1 VTISD
6 PAWLAE
12 RLRAQAAVERAQAL
26 HELAELSAV
35 DAPTGDP
42 EALQRP
48 ERLLTEYL
56 AGIGGEVR
64 RHPTALGTHLEA
76 RMGKGDA
83 APILVL
89 GHYDTVWPHGT
100 VARRP
105 FQLENGLARGPGVL
119 DMRGGLVVALG
130 ALRALGT
137 LGALRRPVV
146 VLFTAD
152 EESGSVTSEELIT
165 RLGEHVPAALVLEA
179 PLPGGALK
187 TARKGVVGYRLEVAG
202 REAHAGHEP
211 ERGVSAVSELIDL
224 VRDVEA
230 FAHPEMGTTVNVG
243 LIGGGTAPNVVAGRA
258 FAEVDVRVAT
268 LEEYERI
275 ELAFASLRTARAG
288 AELTVT
294 RTHGRPP
301 MERTP
306 AIAAAAGRARE
317 LAALLGLE
325 LGEGETGGG
334 SDGNLLAP
342 LGVAVVDGVGPEGAG
357 AHAPHEH
364 IVVRSLEERI
374 ALVALLIALL

>member
-1 VTISD
+1 L
-6 PAWLAE
+6 LA
-12 RLRAQAAVERAQAL
+12 
-26 HELAELSAV
+26 
-35 DAPTGDP
+35 G
-42 EALQRP
+42 
-48 ERLLTEYL
+48 YL
-56 AGIGGEVR
+56 ACVGGELR
-64 RHPTALGTHLEA
+64 RHPSPLGTHLEA
-76 RMGKGDA
+76 RFGGNGA

-89 GHYDTVWPHGT
+89 GHYDTVWPLGT
-100 VARRP
+100 VAERP
-105 FQLENGLARGPGVL
+105 FRLENGIARGPGVL

-130 ALRALGT
+130 ALRALRA

-165 RLGEHVPAALVLEA
+165 VLGEQIPSALVLEA

-187 TARKGVVGYRLEVAG
+187 TARKGVVGYRLEVEG
-202 REAHAGHEP
+202 RQAHAGHEP
-211 ERGVSAVSELIDL
+211 ERGVSAVSELLDL
-224 VRDVEA
+224 LRDVEA
-230 FAHPEMGTTVNVG
+230 FAHPELGTTVNVG
-243 LIGGGTAPNVVAGRA
+243 LIGGGTAPNVIAGDA

-275 ELAFASLRTARAG
+275 ELAFASLLVARTGARLA
-288 AELTVT
+288 VR

-306 AIAAAAGRARE
+306 QVAAAAGRARE

-334 SDGNLLAP
+334 SDGNFLAP
-342 LGVAVVDGVGPEGAG
+342 LGVWVVDGVGPEGAG
-357 AHAPHEH
+357 AHAPEEH